1 MNAPLARRLFGTDG
15 VRGKA
20 NIDPM
25 TPETA
30 VRLGRAAAHI
40 FRNGHARHRI
50 VIGKDTRLSGY
61 MLESALTA
69 GICSMGVD
77 VLLVGPLPTPGI
89 AAVTRSLRADAGI
102 VISASHN
109 PFEDNGIKFFSR
121 DGFKLPDEMERR
133 IEELVAGDE
142 LDHLRATGREV
153 GKAFRVDDAIGR
165 YIEFVKNA
173 VPRGMTFDGLTVV
186 VDCANGAAY
195 KVSPTVLRELGA
207 TVITMN
213 DRPDGVNINA
223 ECGSLHPEGIRE
235 AVRAHGADMGIAHDG
250 DADRAIFADETGRA
264 VDGDQVMAMCALDLH
279 AEGRLRRNTLVA
291 TVMSNLGL
299 DLAMRRAGIK
309 IEKTPVGDRYVV
321 DAMRRGDF
329 NLGGE
334 QSGHIV
340 FLDDNTTGDG
350 IVTALHVLT
359 LMKKSGKPL
368 SALASAMTVLPQV
381 MINIPVR
388 DKPEIDS
395 IPSVAQAIREAEGRL
410 SGSGRILV
418 RYSGTEPLARVMVEG
433 ESEDAIR
440 TVARDIGDRLK
451 AAIGA

>member
-121 DGFKLPDEMERR
+121 DGFKLPGRDGAPDRGAGRR
-133 IEELVAGDE
+133 R
-142 LDHLRATGREV
+142 RARPPPGNRTEV
-153 GKAFRVDDAIGR
+153 GKAF
-165 YIEFVKNA
+165 
-173 VPRGMTFDGLTVV
+173 PRGRRHRPVHRVREERRPPRNDIRRPHGRRRLRQRRGLQ
-186 VDCANGAAY
+186 
-195 KVSPTVLRELGA
+195 VSPTVLRELGA

-223 ECGSLHPEGIRE
+223 DCGSLHPEGIRE

-250 DADRAIFADETGRA
+250 DADRAIFADETGRT

-279 AEGRLRRNTLVA
+279 AEGKLRRNTLVA

-410 SGSGRILV
+410 WGADGSSSATPAPSRSPGSWWKARARTRSGPWRE
-418 RYSGTEPLARVMVEG
+418 T
-433 ESEDAIR
+433 SETA
-440 TVARDIGDRLK
+440 
-451 AAIGA
+451 